1 MAINQRSNRFWGVPS
16 FLILIA
22 LNILILIFSTNMM
35 LLSPKSVGMSVLSLF
50 QQGIHGTI
58 TWVTDTV
65 NSINELKHLK
75 DQYDQTLAKLNEFQ
89 EMNRNFEEIIQEN
102 ALLREQLGF
111 SKSLDLAHIPAKII
125 GKDPVNLFSSFIIDK
140 GSLDGISKNM
150 PVTAYQ
156 NGVIGLVGKVIQ
168 TGFNSS
174 QVIPLYNSTSYVASR
189 FQYSR
194 YEGLISGL
202 GDTENHLIMDYV
214 KKTALAQINV
224 NDMVITSGMQSLYP
238 GGIYIGKVESITSRE
253 YDTSLEIEVSPT
265 IDFGNL
271 EFVFILTGKPEQNE

>member
-1 MAINQRSNRFWGVPS
+1 
-16 FLILIA
+16 
-22 LNILILIFSTNMM
+22 M